1 MAEICSRFWISWMF
15 CLQGFR
21 MLEAFNLTEKT
32 YGSLKGVSMEPGSF
46 NSFAAYRLHRNAYLS
61 QPSA

>member
-1 MAEICSRFWISWMF
+1 MDVLSS
-15 CLQGFR
+15 GFR

-46 NSFAAYRLHRNAYLS
+46 NSFTAYRLHRNAYLS